1 MRVATTL
8 KGISVDEIERRLDS
22 LETHDQSGQ
31 RTSVLTHM
39 AWVPPK
45 WSRAAERV
53 LEGLGA
59 RVPSRT
65 LILHPDPGSRGDRL
79 DARIEHELVP
89 GEGHANVCAEVVHL
103 WLRGR
108 TAKVP
113 GSVVVSLLLPG
124 LPAFLRWRGK
134 PPFGKPEFEQL
145 VEVAD
150 RLIVDSGEWPGLPG
164 AYGRF
169 ADVFDRVV
177 VSDLAWARTLSW
189 RAGLADLWPG
199 IKKAN
204 SLRIT
209 GPKAE
214 TLLIGGWLRSRLGK
228 AVSLRRTDARSLRRI
243 EVDGE
248 PVHPAHLPA
257 ASASDLL
264 SEQLEVYGRD
274 RVYEA
279 AVRAL

>member
-1 MRVATTL
+1 MATTL
-8 KGISVDEIERRLDS
+8 KGVSVEEVERRLDT
-22 LETHDQSGQ
+22 LEAHDGSDQ

-45 WSRAAERV
+45 WSRAAARV
-53 LEGLGA
+53 MEGLGA

-65 LILHPDPGSRGDRL
+65 LILHPDPGARADRL
-79 DARIEHELVP
+79 DARIEHEVLP
-89 GEGHANVCAEVVHL
+89 GTEDRVCAEVVHL
-103 WLRGR
+103 WLRGG

-113 GSVVVSLLLPG
+113 ASVVVSLLLPD
-124 LPAFLRWRGK
+124 LPAFLRWRGR
-134 PPFGKPEFEQL
+134 PPLGKPEFEQL
-145 VEVAD
+145 LEVSD

-164 AYGRF
+164 AYRRF
-169 ADVFDRVV
+169 SEVFERAV
-177 VSDLAWARTLSW
+177 VSDLAWARTLPW

-199 IKKAN
+199 IKNAR
-204 SLRIT
+204 SLHVT
-209 GPKAE
+209 APKAE
-214 TLLIGGWLRSRLGK
+214 TLLLGCWLRSRLGR
-228 AVSLRRTDARSLRRI
+228 AVPVRRTDARSLRRI

-248 PVHPAHLPA
+248 PVHPAQLPA

>member
-1 MRVATTL
+1 MAATLRDT
-8 KGISVDEIERRLDS
+8 SVGEIERRLDA
-22 LETHDQSGQ
+22 LEARDESDQ

-39 AWVPPK
+39 AWVPQK
-45 WSRAAERV
+45 WSRAVARV
-53 LEGLGA
+53 MDGLGP

-65 LILHPDPGSRGDRL
+65 LIIHPDPHAQADRL
-79 DARIEHELVP
+79 DARIEYELLP
-89 GEGHANVCAEVVHL
+89 GTAHNVCAEVVHL
-103 WLRGR
+103 WLRGG

-113 GSVVVSLLLPG
+113 SSVVVSLLLPD

-150 RLIVDSGEWPGLPG
+150 RLIVDSGEWPGLPV
-164 AYGRF
+164 AYRRF
-169 ADVFDRVV
+169 TEVFERAV
-177 VSDLAWARTLSW
+177 VSDLAWARTLPW

-199 IKKAN
+199 IKKAR
-204 SLRIT
+204 SLHVT
-209 GPKAE
+209 APKAE
-214 TLLIGGWLRSRLGK
+214 ALLLGGWLRSRLGK
-228 AVSLRRTDARSLRRI
+228 AVPVRRTEARSLRRI

-248 PVHPAHLPA
+248 PVHPAQLPA
-257 ASASDLL
+257 ASASDVL

-274 RVYEA
+274 SVYEA

>member
-1 MRVATTL
+1 MATTL
-8 KGISVDEIERRLDS
+8 KGVSVDEVERRLDA
-22 LETHDQSGQ
+22 LEAHDGSDQ

-39 AWVPPK
+39 AWVPPE
-45 WSRAAERV
+45 WSRAVARV
-53 LEGLGA
+53 MEGLGA

-65 LILHPDPGSRGDRL
+65 LILHPDPRARADRL
-79 DARIEHELVP
+79 DARIEYELLP
-89 GEGHANVCAEVVHL
+89 GTEKICAEVVHL
-103 WLRGR
+103 WLRGG

-113 GSVVVSLLLPG
+113 GSIVVSLLLPD
-124 LPAFLRWRGK
+124 LPAFVRWRGK

-164 AYGRF
+164 AYRRF
-169 ADVFDRVV
+169 TDVFERSV
-177 VSDLAWARTLSW
+177 VSDLAWARTLPW

-199 IKKAN
+199 IKKAR
-204 SLRIT
+204 SLHVT
-209 GPKAE
+209 APKAE
-214 TLLIGGWLRSRLGK
+214 ALLLGGWLRSRLGK
-228 AVSLRRTDARSLRRI
+228 AVTVRRTDARSLRRI

-248 PVHPAHLPA
+248 PVRPAHLTA

-264 SEQLEVYGRD
+264 SDQLEDYGRD
-274 RVYEA
+274 LVYEA

>member
-1 MRVATTL
+1 VATTL
-8 KGISVDEIERRLDS
+8 KGVSVDEVGRRLDA
-22 LETHDQSGQ
+22 LEADDGSDQ
-31 RTSVLTHM
+31 RTRVLTHM
-39 AWVPPK
+39 AWVPPE
-45 WSRAAERV
+45 WSRAVARV
-53 LEGLGA
+53 MKGLGA

-65 LILHPDPGSRGDRL
+65 LILHPDPRARADRL
-79 DARIEHELVP
+79 DARIEYELLP
-89 GEGHANVCAEVVHL
+89 GTEKICAEVVHL
-103 WLRGR
+103 WLRGGA
-108 TAKVP
+108 AKVP
-113 GSVVVSLLLPG
+113 GSIVVSLLLPD

-164 AYGRF
+164 AYRLFTG
-169 ADVFDRVV
+169 VFERAV
-177 VSDLAWARTLSW
+177 VSDLAWARTLPW

-199 IKKAN
+199 IKKAR
-204 SLRIT
+204 SLQVTAPR
-209 GPKAE
+209 AE
-214 TLLIGGWLRSRLGK
+214 ALLLGGWLRSRLGK
-228 AVSLRRTDARSLRRI
+228 ALAVRRTDARSLRRVA
-243 EVDGE
+243 VDGE
-248 PVHPAHLPA
+248 PVRPARLSA

>member
-1 MRVATTL
+1 MAPTL
-8 KGISVDEIERRLDS
+8 KEVSVDEVERRLDT
-22 LETHDQSGQ
+22 LESHDGSDQ

-45 WSRAAERV
+45 WSRAVARV
-53 LEGLGA
+53 MEGLGA

-65 LILHPDPGSRGDRL
+65 LILHPDPRARADRL
-79 DARIEHELVP
+79 DARIEHELLP
-89 GEGHANVCAEVVHL
+89 GTEDKVCAEVVHL
-103 WLRGR
+103 WLRGG

-113 GSVVVSLLLPG
+113 ASVVTSLLLPD

-145 VEVAD
+145 IEVAD

-164 AYGRF
+164 AYRRF
-169 ADVFDRVV
+169 SEVFDRAV
-177 VSDLAWARTLSW
+177 VSDLAWARTLPW

-199 IKKAN
+199 IKKAR
-204 SLRIT
+204 SLHVT
-209 GPKAE
+209 APKAE
-214 TLLIGGWLRSRLGK
+214 ALLLGGWLRSRLGK
-228 AVSLRRTDARSLRRI
+228 AVPVRRTDARSLRRI

-248 PVHPAHLPA
+248 PVHPAQLPA